1 VGTVLSAFY
10 YQTVGEDFSFTRFSR
25 PCLDRQFLRED
36 FMAPLNLSANALA
49 AALRVPTNRI
59 TAIIK
64 GTRGITADTALRL
77 GRYFRKTPEFWM
89 WLQMDYDLRNARR
102 ENLSRVE
109 QDVTPRAA

>member
-1 VGTVLSAFY
+1 MSIRREDIDLIDLSDVV
-10 YQTVGEDFSFTRFSR
+10 TGEPMPLSS
-25 PCLDRQFLRED
+25 PGAILRED

-59 TAIIK
+59 TSIIK

-77 GRYFRKTPEFWM
+77 GRYFGTTPEFWM
-89 WLQMDYDLRNARR
+89 GLQMDYDLRNARR